1 MSTKP
6 VSELKIGD
14 KVTTKN
20 GEVVKILRVGN
31 GIYRGSK
38 MIEWAGDWTCEDSR
52 TVVEV
57 IEGKKDNESL

>member
-31 GIYRGSK
+31 GIYRESK
-38 MIEWAGDWTCEDSR
+38 MIDWSGGWACEDSR

-57 IEGKKDNESL
+57 IDSEGVR